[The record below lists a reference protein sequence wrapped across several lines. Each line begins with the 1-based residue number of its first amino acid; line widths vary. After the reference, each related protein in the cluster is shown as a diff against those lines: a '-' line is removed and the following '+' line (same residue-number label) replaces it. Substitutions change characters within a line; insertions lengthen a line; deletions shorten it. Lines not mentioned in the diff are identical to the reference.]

1 MLEEPFA
8 AGDSPVHR
16 LDPRC
21 RVAFATVFSFVIA
34 LSERFPA
41 LWAALF
47 FSLILLCTARVNIR
61 QVLARV
67 AVMWGFLMFLWILLP
82 VTFEGQ
88 PACQVW
94 KFTLTREGIVLAAR
108 ISLKSTAILLIFI
121 SLVTTMNFT
130 TLGYALNS
138 FRIPEKL
145 VHLLLLTYR
154 YLFVIEQEYRR
165 LLRAAK
171 IRNFRPKTDLHTY
184 RTYAYFVGMLFVRA
198 SARAER
204 VYQAMR
210 CRGFKGK
217 FYCLREFS
225 ISRADQIWICFL
237 FAAVMILVSLEWLH
251 FLLSVFTEKQNF

>member
-16 LDPRC
+16 MDPRC
-21 RVAFATVFSFVIA
+21 RVAFATLLSFVIA
-34 LSERFPA
+34 LSEKFPA
-41 LWAALF
+41 LWAGLF
-47 FSLILLCTARVNIR
+47 FSLILLCMARLNLKA
-61 QVLARV
+61 VLARV
-67 AVMWGFLMFLWILLP
+67 AVMWGFLLLLWILLP
-82 VTFEGQ
+82 LTFEGE
-88 PACQVW
+88 AVYRVW
-94 KFTLTREGIVLAAR
+94 QLTLTREGILLSAR
-108 ISLKSTAILLIFI
+108 ISLKSNAILVIFI

-154 YLFVIEQEYRR
+154 YIFVIEQEYRR
-165 LLRAAK
+165 LLRAAN
-171 IRNFRPKTDLHTY
+171 IRNFRPKTNLHTY
-184 RTYAYFVGMLFVRA
+184 RTYAYLAGMLFVRA

-210 CRGFKGK
+210 CRGFRGK

-225 ISRADQIWICFL
+225 ISRADRIWAGFMSAGIIGL
-237 FAAVMILVSLEWLH
+237 ILLECL
-251 FLLSVFTEKQNF
+251 QNQ